1 LGAQIK
7 EREIGGVCSTH
18 ERVEKCTDFS
28 LAKDDVNGALRRLWR
43 GWKDNIRKNAKVTGL
58 QCVD

>member
-1 LGAQIK
+1 M
-7 EREIGGVCSTH
+7 GGVCSTH